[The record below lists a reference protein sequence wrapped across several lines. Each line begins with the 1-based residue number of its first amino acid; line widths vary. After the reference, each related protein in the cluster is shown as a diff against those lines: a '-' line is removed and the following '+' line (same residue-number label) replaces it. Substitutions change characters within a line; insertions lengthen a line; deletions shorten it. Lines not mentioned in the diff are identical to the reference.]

1 VCLLV
6 YCGDGEVSPPLL
18 VPPPGPQRINPCPLT
33 CRQYIKLLATRPA
46 WAKETLS
53 CARER
58 VAGRDIG
65 VGAGVGVDVDVVVG
79 MLFPLLSLQLVR
91 LSSASGVLVVAFELS
106 HGHLASCPGKKCK
119 SFVYIGHSRNPSWL
133 SFCLAA
139 RLLLLLLACNNN
151 KKSMTATL
159 PGHGPHG
166 NTYIYIRIYI
176 GPSPN
181 ARQLLNAAKEAPR
194 PGDKGPSHCPLSAR
208 PFER

>member
-1 VCLLV
+1 VFARLLWRWGGV
-6 YCGDGEVSPPLL
+6 TPAFGATSR
-18 VPPPGPQRINPCPLT
+18 PQRINPCPLT

-119 SFVYIGHSRNPSWL
+119 SFVYIGHSRNLIP
-133 SFCLAA
+133 
-139 RLLLLLLACNNN
+139 
-151 KKSMTATL
+151 M
-159 PGHGPHG
+159 PIP
-166 NTYIYIRIYI
+166 
-176 GPSPN
+176 P
-181 ARQLLNAAKEAPR
+181 
-194 PGDKGPSHCPLSAR
+194 
-208 PFER
+208 